1 MKVESPC
8 VQLRDRPA
16 SVISLEANAIQTEM
30 KMNRSRVNLIA
41 ASAVTFGL
49 ALAGTALV
57 PTGAYAQRA
66 PDSYPYCALGD
77 GWTNCYF
84 DSRAECDGAGA
95 GRCVDNPGF
104 NGGNA
109 MARATSGRQVT
120 RSSGAR

>member
-1 MKVESPC
+1 MKLASPR

-16 SVISLEANAIQTEM
+16 CVISLEANVIQTEM

-49 ALAGTALV
+49 AFAGMMLV
-57 PTGAYAQRA
+57 HTDAYAQRA

-109 MARATSGRQVT
+109 MARATSGRQVI
-120 RSSGAR
+120 RPSGAR

>member
-1 MKVESPC
+1 M
-8 VQLRDRPA
+8 QLRDHPA
-16 SVISLEANAIQTEM
+16 CVISLEANVIQTEM

-41 ASAVTFGL
+41 ASAVMFGL
-49 ALAGTALV
+49 ALAGTALA

-84 DSRAECDGAGA
+84 DSRADCAGAGA

-104 NGGNA
+104 DVGNA
-109 MARATSGRQVT
+109 TARATAGRHVI
-120 RSSGAR
+120 R

>member
-16 SVISLEANAIQTEM
+16 GVISLEENVIQTEV
-30 KMNRSRVNLIA
+30 KMNRFRVNLIA
-41 ASAVTFGL
+41 ASAVAFGL
-49 ALAGTALV
+49 ALAGTALA

-84 DSRAECDGAGA
+84 DSWADCAGAGA
-95 GRCVDNPGF
+95 GRCVENPGF

-109 MARATSGRQVT
+109 MARATSR
-120 RSSGAR
+120 R

>member
-1 MKVESPC
+1 VQITQSPG
-8 VQLRDRPA
+8 LRHL
-16 SVISLEANAIQTEM
+16 VGGNVIQTEM

-49 ALAGTALV
+49 ALAGTALA

-109 MARATSGRQVT
+109 MARATSGRQVI
-120 RSSGAR
+120 RPSGAR